1 VTDELKYDPELPF
14 VVRVR
19 FSQELLGRFSDL
31 QDAEQIAGSIYGG
44 YDTEVIDTTP
54 KPKIPDDAE
63 FVYYMSWAN
72 SAHYA
77 KRVGHPDNHV
87 WETSNPTSQVS
98 EEDLLIRIGDAEVT
112 VLVRK
117 EES

>member
-1 VTDELKYDPELPF
+1 MSELKYDPELPF

-19 FSQELLGRFSDL
+19 FSEELLGRFSDL
-31 QDAEQIAGSIYGG
+31 QDAEQIAASVYGG

-63 FVYYMSWAN
+63 FIIWRSDPSSALQFAEKTQDFWAIE
-72 SAHYA
+72 A
-77 KRVGHPDNHV
+77 V
-87 WETSNPTSQVS
+87 EVS
-98 EEDLLIRIGDAEVT
+98 DEELISEIGDAEVT

-117 EES
+117 EDS

>member
-1 VTDELKYDPELPF
+1 MTDYEYDPDFPYVLVNVDYRPHTRWAVKGEAD
-14 VVRVR
+14 R
-19 FSQELLGRFSDL
+19 FLEKEWEGYGR
-31 QDAEQIAGSIYGG
+31 
-44 YDTEVIDTTP
+44 VIDTTP
-54 KPKIPDDAE
+54 RPKIPDDAE

-77 KRVGHPDNHV
+77 KRVGHPNNHV
-87 WETSNPTSQVS
+87 WETSNPTSNVS

-117 EES
+117 EDL